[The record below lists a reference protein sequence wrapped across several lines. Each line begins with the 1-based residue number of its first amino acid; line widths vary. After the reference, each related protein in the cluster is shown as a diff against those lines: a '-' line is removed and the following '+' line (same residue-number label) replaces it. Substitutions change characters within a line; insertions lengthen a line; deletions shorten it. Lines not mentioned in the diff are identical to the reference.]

1 MMYLTYDE
9 YTSFGGTATESDFI
23 GFELRARKRI
33 DYLTLE
39 RAKDFAG
46 DDFKRLVFEL
56 IEMYRKNS
64 ERDGNVAGYGN
75 DGVSVSYVSPEA
87 AKADFD
93 AKADELI
100 TSVMGNLCYR
110 GLGSV

>member
-1 MMYLTYDE
+1 MYLTYAE
-9 YTSFGGTATESDFI
+9 YTSFGGTASESDFI

-39 RAKDFAG
+39 RVKDFAG
-46 DDFKRLVFEL
+46 DDFKRLVYEL
-56 IEMYRKNS
+56 IEMYRKAS
-64 ERDGNVAGYGN
+64 ERDGNVSGYGN

-100 TSVMGNLCYR
+100 RSVLGNLCYR
-110 GLGSV
+110 GICSV

>member
-1 MMYLTYDE
+1 MMYLTYAE

-39 RAKDFAG
+39 RVKDFAG

-56 IEMYRKNS
+56 VEMYRKAS
-64 ERDGNVAGYGN
+64 ERDGNVAGYSN

-100 TSVMGNLCYR
+100 RSVLGNLCYR
-110 GLGSV
+110 GLCSV

>member
-1 MMYLTYDE
+1 MWLSYIE
-9 YTSFGGTATESDFI
+9 YRAFGGTVSEEEFT
-23 GFELRARKRI
+23 GLELKARKRI

-39 RAKDFAG
+39 RVKDFAG
-46 DDFKRLVFEL
+46 DDFKKLVFEL
-56 IEMYRKNS
+56 IEMYHKNS
-64 ERDGNVAGYGN
+64 ERDSNVSGYGN

-100 TSVMGNLCYR
+100 TSVLGNLCYR

>member
-9 YTSFGGTATESDFI
+9 YKGFGGTAPESDFN

-39 RAKDFAG
+39 RVKDFSG
-46 DDFKRLVFEL
+46 NDFKKLVFEL
-56 IEMYRKNS
+56 VEMYRKNA
-64 ERDGNVAGYGN
+64 ERDGNIAGYGN
-75 DGVSVSYVSPEA
+75 DGVSVSYISPEA

-110 GLGSV
+110 GIGSA

>member
-1 MMYLTYDE
+1 MYLTYDE
-9 YTSFGGTATESDFI
+9 YTSLGGTAAERDFI
-23 GFELRARKRI
+23 GFELKARKRI

-39 RAKDFAG
+39 RVRDFAG
-46 DDFKRLVFEL
+46 DDFKKLVFEL
-56 IEMYRKNS
+56 IEMYRKNA
-64 ERDGNVAGYGN
+64 ERDINVSGYGN

-100 TSVMGNLCYR
+100 TSVLGNLCYR